1 MDSEGKKWPDAI
13 RHQAFGMSL
22 LSPLSYCQ
30 TDLLTPTRVHR
41 LSRFAQAPAEV
52 WVKRED
58 ESGFGLSGCKK
69 RKYAS
74 LLPYLKQ
81 QGRAVALIGGSHS
94 NHIVGL
100 TQLLRE
106 AGWPL
111 RLYLKETHA
120 PRLSGNGLL
129 RHLLTCE
136 AEIRWVSATAW
147 PEVEA
152 LAQTECADHVIVPE
166 GGTHPAALPGACT
179 LWLDLLRNEVEHGIQ
194 FDHLFIDSGTALI
207 AGALLGMKQRERP
220 QTTLHVVLT
229 AGDEAFFFQQYAR
242 FQQWSEVWLGEA
254 FPAPEHLHLHPP
266 ATARA
271 FGSVNATIRREVK
284 HLAST
289 HGLLCDPV
297 YTAKLFYTARQVI
310 EAKALTGR
318 ALIVHSGGGTGLMG
332 FSDGW

>member
-1 MDSEGKKWPDAI
+1 MSPVSLI
-13 RHQAFGMSL
+13 SHCQA
-22 LSPLSYCQ
+22 
-30 TDLLTPTRVHR
+30 DLLTPTRVHR
-41 LSRFAQAPAEV
+41 LRGFAQATAEV

-74 LLPYLKQ
+74 LLPYLRTQ
-81 QGRAVALIGGSHS
+81 QKPVLLLGGSHS

-106 AGWPL
+106 TGLPL

-120 PRLSGNGLL
+120 PHLKGNGLL
-129 RHLLTCE
+129 RHLLTCAE
-136 AEIRWVSATAW
+136 EIRWVSASEW

-152 LAQTECADHVIVPE
+152 LAQAECPDHLIVPE

-179 LWLDLLRNEVEHGIQ
+179 LWLDILRNEAEHGIQ
-194 FDHLFIDSGTALI
+194 FDHVFIDSGTALI
-207 AGALLGMKQRERP
+207 AGALLGMKQFQRP
-220 QTTLHVVLT
+220 ETMLHVVLT
-229 AGDEAFFFQQYAR
+229 AGDKEFFYHQYAR
-242 FQQWSEVWLGEA
+242 FQQWSEAWLGAA
-254 FPAPEHLHLHPP
+254 FPALGNVRLHLP

-284 HLAST
+284 HLAEV

-297 YTAKLFYTARQVI
+297 YTAKLFHTARKVI
-310 EAKALTGR
+310 ESESLTGKL
-318 ALIVHSGGGTGLMG
+318 LIIHSGGGTGLMG
-332 FSDGW
+332 IVGGW